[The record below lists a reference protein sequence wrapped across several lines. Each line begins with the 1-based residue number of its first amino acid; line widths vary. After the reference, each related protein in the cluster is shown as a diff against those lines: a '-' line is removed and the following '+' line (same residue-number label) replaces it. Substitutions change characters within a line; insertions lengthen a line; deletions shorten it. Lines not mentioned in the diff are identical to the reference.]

1 MHIQEGTNTTLTT
14 CTKMT
19 EEVDRR
25 HGVNGNSSSK
35 GVNDDPPVHS
45 TAPAA
50 TGGRLKF
57 FKGQCGIIVSC
68 NLLQNIRIN
77 FSIFFYINFML
88 LLLDYFL
95 GIFFY
100 YLLILNLS
108 VSIY

>member
-35 GVNDDPPVHS
+35 AVSEDAPVHNS
-45 TAPAA
+45 SLNA

-57 FKGQCGIIVSC
+57 FKGVYFSYYILISVVDCIIF
-68 NLLQNIRIN
+68 Q
-77 FSIFFYINFML
+77 Y
-88 LLLDYFL
+88 
-95 GIFFY
+95 
-100 YLLILNLS
+100 
-108 VSIY
+108 

>member
-35 GVNDDPPVHS
+35 GASEDAPVNSS
-45 TAPAA
+45 TLSA

-57 FKGQCGIIVSC
+57 FKGGCHMSHHTV
-68 NLLQNIRIN
+68 LLN
-77 FSIFFYINFML
+77 
-88 LLLDYFL
+88 
-95 GIFFY
+95 
-100 YLLILNLS
+100 
-108 VSIY
+108 V

>member
-35 GVNDDPPVHS
+35 VASEDAPVNS
-45 TAPAA
+45 SALTA

-57 FKGQCGIIVSC
+57 FKGECFVTDDS
-68 NLLQNIRIN
+68 
-77 FSIFFYINFML
+77 
-88 LLLDYFL
+88 
-95 GIFFY
+95 
-100 YLLILNLS
+100 
-108 VSIY
+108 

>member
-35 GVNDDPPVHS
+35 AVSDDVSGHNS
-45 TAPAA
+45 TVST

-57 FKGQCGIIVSC
+57 FKG
-68 NLLQNIRIN
+68 
-77 FSIFFYINFML
+77 
-88 LLLDYFL
+88 
-95 GIFFY
+95 
-100 YLLILNLS
+100 
-108 VSIY
+108 

>member
-35 GVNDDPPVHS
+35 SATED
-45 TAPAA
+45 APGQTSALTA

-57 FKGQCGIIVSC
+57 FKGRFSLIYEFSYSLIITAVRLALVHSRPVSKKLESYSC
-68 NLLQNIRIN
+68 SDNLAQTHLVEPLPI
-77 FSIFFYINFML
+77 
-88 LLLDYFL
+88 
-95 GIFFY
+95 
-100 YLLILNLS
+100 
-108 VSIY
+108 V